1 MLITLVEKK
10 DAILAILLSLMT
22 GSFSCFLDRCM
33 EKGMILRKYY
43 SLICY
48 YFWLPRKSKKH
59 KSVMVKHQPR
69 TITVGIPPAGMLGNE
84 GLGFLNSISET
95 TNTWVY
101 IKPKFIK
108 NKYQW
113 LFKVLGGCVYC
124 FGTWVAIVF
133 YLGVLNDPSNLIAT
147 LIGLFLFIGMN
158 YFWIEVI
165 LKIRK

>member
-1 MLITLVEKK
+1 MLEILVEKK
-10 DAILAILLSLMT
+10 AVIHVISLSLMT
-22 GSFSCFLDRCM
+22 GSFSMFLDKCM

-43 SLICY
+43 NLICY
-48 YFWLPRKSKKH
+48 CFWLPKKGIGQVLIPFVRRGEGAPVA
-59 KSVMVKHQPR
+59 KIIIRPR
-69 TITVGIPPAGMLGNE
+69 FT
-84 GLGFLNSISET
+84 
-95 TNTWVY
+95 
-101 IKPKFIK
+101 K

-133 YLGVLNDPSNLIAT
+133 YLVVLNDSRNIIPS

-165 LKIRK
+165 QRIKR